1 MYDVAISS
9 AVTITRTTAIS
20 TYCLASG
27 CECSSTGSTASS
39 ASVSIAPPS
48 SVTATSVPGPGAS
61 VLSVI
66 AASVWTARRS
76 FLRDQIYRGEDHDPH
91 HVDEVPVE
99 TGDLHRLGLLGRQ
112 PTLHRPR
119 PQGQQPHDAHHDV
132 RAVEAGEH
140 EERRAEEVRAEVQAL
155 PVELGELV
163 HLAADEREP
172 EQRGR
177 QDPHPELAVHPTA
190 D

>member
-1 MYDVAISS
+1 MYDVAISN

-48 SVTATSVPGPGAS
+48 SVTATSGPGPGAS

-76 FLRDQIYRGEDHDPH
+76 LLGGQIYRGEKPEPRPG
-91 HVDEVPVE
+91 DEVAVE
-99 TGDLHRLGLLGRQ
+99 DGKPPRLRPLGPEPALHR
-112 PTLHRPR
+112 
-119 PQGQQPHDAHHDV
+119 
-132 RAVEAGEH
+132 
-140 EERRAEEVRAEVQAL
+140 
-155 PVELGELV
+155 
-163 HLAADEREP
+163 
-172 EQRGR
+172 
-177 QDPHPELAVHPTA
+177 
-190 D
+190 